1 MFQGGGRALFTF
13 LFLSWAGQWHWGL
26 IKKAEKALYFSVQRL
41 QKHLCWRG
49 PGRDDSPHLEEA
61 FGGGGRGCR
70 WGGRKGRRQTG
81 ERQGAESER
90 ERRGWTP
97 GRATEGQVHL
107 EGGTEGR
114 RASGR
119 AWGPQPDRSGRRGR
133 GGGVMGRSGQAGRA
147 EDSPCGRPRCCASS

>member
-61 FGGGGRGCR
+61 FGGGGVGVGGE
-70 WGGRKGRRQTG
+70 GGREGGGQGSGKGQSQKGKEGAGRPG
-81 ERQGAESER
+81 ER
-90 ERRGWTP
+90 P
-97 GRATEGQVHL
+97 
-107 EGGTEGR
+107 
-114 RASGR
+114 
-119 AWGPQPDRSGRRGR
+119 RGR
-133 GGGVMGRSGQAGRA
+133 YTWRAAPRAGGPAAEPGDPSRTGAGGGGGG
-147 EDSPCGRPRCCASS
+147 G